1 MLKITDNYLNE
12 HVQDQLEKKLSTN
25 EFPWFYI
32 PETVSGDLKD
42 LQKLIK
48 NTRYGCLSYEIA
60 CFVKSSPNGVTFT
73 LMLLISSLD
82 RIFDFRNPIRIKINM
97 LTRIPNYNKDCHN
110 QPHVDMD
117 EEHITKIYYVN
128 DSDGDT
134 FFFDKDYNIL
144 ERVSPKKG
152 RLVEFKGNVIHA
164 GSNPIEKERRMVIN
178 INESGS

>member
-1 MLKITDNYLNE
+1 MLKITDNYFNE

-25 EFPWFYI
+25 EFPWFYV

-48 NTRYGCLSYEIA
+48 NTRYTHA
-60 CFVKSSPNGVTFT
+60 FKHFVYDNGGSNSSMFDP
-73 LMLLISSLD
+73 LD
-82 RIFDFRNPIRIKINM
+82 RIFNFRNPIRIKINM

-134 FFFDKDYNIL
+134 FFFDKDYNIV

-152 RLVEFKGNVIHA
+152 RLVEFKGDVIHA
-164 GSNPIEKERRMVIN
+164 GSNPIENERRMVIN